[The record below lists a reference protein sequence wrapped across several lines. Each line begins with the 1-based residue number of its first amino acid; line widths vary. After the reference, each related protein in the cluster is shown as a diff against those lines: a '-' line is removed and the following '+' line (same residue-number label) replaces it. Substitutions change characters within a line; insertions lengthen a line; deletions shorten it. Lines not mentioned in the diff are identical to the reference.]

1 MSRGQPA
8 APRNG
13 RDYQMLKPAE
23 LPAID
28 KFAIL
33 ILSESHGTTTRETTP
48 PWRIANFT
56 QFRLASRLFSR

>member
-33 ILSESHGTTTRETTP
+33 ILSESNGATTREIAP
-48 PWRIANFT
+48 PGE
-56 QFRLASRLFSR
+56 